1 MKHVITSIIFLM
13 YGIIISAQNATSYST
28 LVRIEKLLLHHE
40 IKAADSLLQ
49 QEQLIY
55 GTSRSLYQVDCT
67 VGLLFYYQE
76 KYEES
81 ISTMGVAI
89 SKMDSLRL
97 WDCDYYLKSAYYIA
111 DSYMHL
117 NKIKES
123 EAVINYALVKC
134 VNSYSNCIYAKKL
147 YQLLLV
153 IYEKV
158 GCSPAVIEQVH
169 NEIQKIAINIYASD
183 ISNQDG
189 EDIKEK
195 FMFWYEYVTSPT
207 ISKEDSMF
215 MNQSKATYLYAIG
228 EYEEAIRLYENVK
241 MRLPK
246 YDEQL
251 QGINESLLVLYSSNA
266 QTDDINRLL
275 PEMYEYSLQK
285 KLDYDLYS
293 LNVWVG
299 YNLNQN
305 GHFKEAQ
312 YYYQQCDSFLNANK
326 NIPNWIEKK
335 KNVLSKI
342 VYNCRSLEEYENVIK
357 YSKEYASFSNSTIFD
372 EYYFV
377 NYNQA
382 YAYCA
387 IKNYDEA
394 ISILKKLRSFIE
406 SNNSTNSMA
415 YIMTNVMLGVSYI
428 RAFKNNESIEC
439 TSTAIDTYKRMELND
454 KSLLGTLY
462 NNIGKAHL
470 QKEEYKKA
478 LSFLNL
484 SAEIQIE
491 QTGMI
496 FPNTQSYIDE
506 CKRKQ
511 K

>member
-1 MKHVITSIIFLM
+1 MKNVITTIIFLM
-13 YGIIISAQNATSYST
+13 YGIIISAQNATSSST

-40 IKAADSLLQ
+40 IEAADSLLQ

-55 GTSRSLYQVDCT
+55 GTSHSLYQVDCT
-67 VGLLFYYQE
+67 AGLLFYYQE

-81 ISTMGVAI
+81 IFTLSVAI

-97 WDCDYYLKSAYYIA
+97 WDCEKYLKSAYYIA

-123 EAVINYALVKC
+123 EAVINYALIKC

-147 YQLLLV
+147 YQLLLI
-153 IYEKV
+153 IYEMV
-158 GCSPAVIEQVH
+158 GCSSAVIEQVH
-169 NEIQKIAINIYASD
+169 NEIQKIAVNTYASD
-183 ISNQDG
+183 TLNQDG
-189 EDIKEK
+189 DKIREM
-195 FMFWYEYVTSPT
+195 FMFWYDYITCPT
-207 ISKEDSMF
+207 INKEDSMI
-215 MNQSKATYLYAIG
+215 MKKGKADCLYVIG
-228 EYEEAIRLYENVK
+228 EYEEAIQLYENVK
-241 MRLPK
+241 MKLPK

-251 QGINESLLVLYSSNA
+251 QGINESLLVMYSCNA
-266 QTDDINRLL
+266 QIDKINRLL
-275 PEMYEYSLQK
+275 PEMYDYSLRK

-299 YNLNQN
+299 HNLNQK
-305 GHFKEAQ
+305 GHYKEAQ

-326 NIPNWIEKK
+326 TIPDWIEKK

-342 VYNCRSLEEYENVIK
+342 VYNCRSLDEYENIIK
-357 YSKEYASFSNSTIFD
+357 YCKEYANFSNSTFFD

-394 ISILKKLRSFIE
+394 ISILRKLRSFIE
-406 SNNSTNSMA
+406 SNNSINSMA
-415 YIMTNVMLGVSYI
+415 YILTNVMLGVCYI
-428 RAFKNNESIEC
+428 RVFKNNDSIEC
-439 TSTAIDTYKRMELND
+439 TSTAIDTFERMKMND
-454 KSLLGTLY
+454 TSLLETLY

-484 SAEIQIE
+484 AAEIQIE
-491 QTGMI
+491 KTGMVL
-496 FPNTQSYIDE
+496 PNTQSYIDE